1 MPRTVKIHD
10 EALMERLMSLFWV
23 KGYNATTVD
32 DLCENT
38 GFSKSYIY
46 TNFGKKG
53 IFEEAFYFY
62 MDNYTDPFLQ
72 SLIDDDRGIEAIRE
86 KLYGL
91 AESLV
96 NETMPKACLFV
107 NTVVEMGNKEK
118 DFTSLN
124 EMYCGRV
131 AGMYADKVRYCIE
144 LGEANRSVPVSF
156 STNVLMNILFSL
168 SVLYKTYSLEELQSF
183 IDAQLA
189 LISA

>member
-1 MPRTVKIHD
+1 MPRNVNIHD
-10 EALMERLMSLFWV
+10 KQLMERLMTLFWV

-32 DLCENT
+32 DLSENT
-38 GFSKSYIY
+38 GLSKSYIY

-72 SLIDDDRGIEAIRE
+72 ALNDDERGIEAVRE

-91 AESLV
+91 AESLIM
-96 NETMPKACLFV
+96 ESMPKACLFV
-107 NTVVEMGNKEK
+107 NTVVEMGNKDK

-131 AGMYADKVRYCIE
+131 AGMYSDKIKYCAE
-144 LGEANRSVPVSF
+144 LGEVRRELPVSF
-156 STNVLMNILFSL
+156 CTNLLLNLLFSL
-168 SVLYKTYSLEELQSF
+168 SVLYKTHSLADLHAF
-183 IDAQLA
+183 IDAQIA
-189 LISA
+189 MIVP